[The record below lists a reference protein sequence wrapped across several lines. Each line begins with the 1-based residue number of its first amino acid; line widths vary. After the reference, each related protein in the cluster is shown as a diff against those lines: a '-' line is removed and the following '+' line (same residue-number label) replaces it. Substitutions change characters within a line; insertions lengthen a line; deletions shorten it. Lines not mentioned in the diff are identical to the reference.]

1 MTIYALSTPPGVS
14 GIAIVRLSGN
24 NSLTI
29 AKDIVRR
36 KIEKPRMALLKTL
49 YDSKKEIIDEG
60 IVIWYPKGQ
69 SYTGDDLVEFHV
81 HGSKAVI
88 NKFLNE
94 LSLRADCQLAEPGE
108 FTKQAFLNNK
118 INLYEAESIA
128 DLLNAET
135 EGQRVQA
142 LRLKNSSPLFMKWR
156 ERILDVM
163 SKCEAAIDFSEEDL
177 PPSILEGNYE
187 KINEIN
193 SEIET
198 TLNDAK
204 VGEIM
209 REGFKI
215 AIFGPPN
222 SGKSSFLN
230 LLARRKAAI
239 VSEVKGTTR
248 DVIEVH
254 FQIKNFPVILS
265 DTAGIRSA
273 KNKIEKIGIG
283 LALKQIKNS
292 NLNILILDGTIK
304 NISHDIKKLI
314 NQKTLIIINK
324 QDKKNF
330 NEKPI
335 LKNLKDENFLGI
347 HKMSTIT
354 KFGYKNLIEDLEKI
368 LDNLYDNQ
376 SDTLI
381 SRSRHRNLLEK
392 TSKHLKNYL
401 KISRSN
407 DVEKV
412 AEELRIASNYLGEIV
427 GFIGVEEVL
436 GRIFKD
442 FCIGK

>member
-14 GIAIVRLSGN
+14 GIAIIRLSGTN
-24 NSLTI
+24 ALRI
-29 AKDIVRR
+29 AKNFVGTID
-36 KIEKPRMALLKTL
+36 KPRMAILKNIV
-49 YDSKKEIIDEG
+49 DSKHKIIDEG

-69 SYTGDDLVEFHV
+69 SYTGDDLVEFHI

-94 LSLRADCQLAEPGE
+94 LSLRSDCQLAQPGE

-156 ERILDVM
+156 EQILDVR

-177 PPSILEGNYE
+177 PPSILEGNNE
-187 KINEIN
+187 KISKIN
-193 SEIET
+193 SEIQT
-198 TLNDAK
+198 MLNDAK

-230 LLARRKAAI
+230 LLAKRQAAI
-239 VSEVKGTTR
+239 VSELKGTTR

-265 DTAGIRSA
+265 DTAGIRHT

-292 NLNILILDGTIK
+292 NLNILILDGTTK
-304 NISHDIKKLI
+304 NISQDIKKLI
-314 NQKTLIIINK
+314 DKKTLIIINK

-330 NEKPI
+330 NGEFVI
-335 LKNLKDENFLGI
+335 KNLKNFSFIGVHQI
-347 HKMSTIT
+347 STVT
-354 KFGYKNLIEDLEKI
+354 KFGYKKLIQDLENI
-368 LDNLYDNQ
+368 VNSLYVNQ

-392 TSKHLKNYL
+392 TSKHLNNYL
-401 KISRSN
+401 KISQSN

>member
-14 GIAIVRLSGN
+14 GIAIIRLSGTN
-24 NSLTI
+24 ALRI
-29 AKDIVRR
+29 AKDFVGTID
-36 KIEKPRMALLKTL
+36 KPRMAILKNIV
-49 YDSKKEIIDEG
+49 DSKHKIIDEG

-69 SYTGDDLVEFHV
+69 SYTGDDLVEFHI

-94 LSLRADCQLAEPGE
+94 LSLRSDCQLAQPGE

-156 ERILDVM
+156 EQILDVR

-177 PPSILEGNYE
+177 PPSILEGNNE
-187 KINEIN
+187 KISKIN
-193 SEIET
+193 SEIQT
-198 TLNDAK
+198 MLNDAK

-230 LLARRKAAI
+230 LLAKRQAAI
-239 VSEVKGTTR
+239 VSELKGTTR

-265 DTAGIRSA
+265 DTAGIRQT

-292 NLNILILDGTIK
+292 NLNILILDGTTK
-304 NISHDIKKLI
+304 NISQDIKKLI
-314 NQKTLIIINK
+314 DKKTLIIINK

-330 NEKPI
+330 NDEFVI
-335 LKNLKDENFLGI
+335 KNLKNFSFI
-347 HKMSTIT
+347 SVHQISIVT
-354 KFGYKNLIEDLEKI
+354 KFGYKKLIQDLENI
-368 LDNLYDNQ
+368 VNSLYVNQ

-392 TSKHLKNYL
+392 TSKHLNNYL
-401 KISRSN
+401 KISQSN

>member
-29 AKDIVRR
+29 AKDIVRG

-335 LKNLKDENFLGI
+335 LKNLKDENFLAI

>member
-29 AKDIVRR
+29 AKDIVRG

-198 TLNDAK
+198 MLNDAK

-230 LLARRKAAI
+230 LLAKRKAAI

-273 KNKIEKIGIG
+273 KNKIEKIGIS

-354 KFGYKNLIEDLEKI
+354 KFGYKNLIEDLEII

>member
-29 AKDIVRR
+29 AKDIVRG

-198 TLNDAK
+198 MLNDAK

-335 LKNLKDENFLGI
+335 LKNLKDENFLAI

-368 LDNLYDNQ
+368 LDNVYDNQ

>member
-14 GIAIVRLSGN
+14 GIAIIRLSGTN
-24 NSLTI
+24 ALRI
-29 AKDIVRR
+29 AKNFVGTID
-36 KIEKPRMALLKTL
+36 KPRMAILKNIV
-49 YDSKKEIIDEG
+49 DSKHKIIDEG

-69 SYTGDDLVEFHV
+69 SYTGDDLVEFHI

-94 LSLRADCQLAEPGE
+94 LSLRSDCQLAQPGE

-156 ERILDVM
+156 EQILDVR

-177 PPSILEGNYE
+177 PPSILKGNNE
-187 KINEIN
+187 KISKIN
-193 SEIET
+193 SEIQT
-198 TLNDAK
+198 MLNDAK

-230 LLARRKAAI
+230 LLAKRQAAI
-239 VSEVKGTTR
+239 VSELKGTTR

-265 DTAGIRSA
+265 DTAGIRHT

-292 NLNILILDGTIK
+292 NLNILILDGTTK
-304 NISHDIKKLI
+304 NISQDIKKLI
-314 NQKTLIIINK
+314 DKKTLIIINK

-330 NEKPI
+330 N
-335 LKNLKDENFLGI
+335 
-347 HKMSTIT
+347 
-354 KFGYKNLIEDLEKI
+354 
-368 LDNLYDNQ
+368 
-376 SDTLI
+376 
-381 SRSRHRNLLEK
+381 
-392 TSKHLKNYL
+392 
-401 KISRSN
+401 
-407 DVEKV
+407 
-412 AEELRIASNYLGEIV
+412 
-427 GFIGVEEVL
+427 
-436 GRIFKD
+436 
-442 FCIGK
+442 

>member
-14 GIAIVRLSGN
+14 GIAIIRLSGTN
-24 NSLTI
+24 ALRI
-29 AKDIVRR
+29 AKNFVGTID
-36 KIEKPRMALLKTL
+36 KPRMAILKNIV
-49 YDSKKEIIDEG
+49 DSKHKIIDEG

-69 SYTGDDLVEFHV
+69 SYTGDDLVEFHI

-94 LSLRADCQLAEPGE
+94 LSLRSDCQLAQPGE

-156 ERILDVM
+156 EQILDVR

-177 PPSILEGNYE
+177 PPSILEGNNE
-187 KINEIN
+187 KISKIN
-193 SEIET
+193 SEIQT
-198 TLNDAK
+198 MLNDAK

-230 LLARRKAAI
+230 LLAKRQAAI
-239 VSEVKGTTR
+239 VSELKGTTR

-265 DTAGIRSA
+265 DTAGIRQT

-283 LALKQIKNS
+283 LSLKQIKNS
-292 NLNILILDGTIK
+292 NLNILILDGTTK
-304 NISHDIKKLI
+304 NISQDIKKLI
-314 NQKTLIIINK
+314 DKKTLIIINK

-330 NEKPI
+330 NDEFVI
-335 LKNLKDENFLGI
+335 KNLKNFSFI
-347 HKMSTIT
+347 SVHQISIVT
-354 KFGYKNLIEDLEKI
+354 KFGYKKLIQDLENI
-368 LDNLYDNQ
+368 VNSLYVNQ

-392 TSKHLKNYL
+392 TSKHLNNYL
-401 KISRSN
+401 KISQSN

>member
-29 AKDIVRR
+29 AKDIVRG

-273 KNKIEKIGIG
+273 KNKIEKIGID

-354 KFGYKNLIEDLEKI
+354 KFGYKNLIEDLEII

>member
-29 AKDIVRR
+29 AKDIVRG

-198 TLNDAK
+198 MLNDAK

-354 KFGYKNLIEDLEKI
+354 KFGYKNLIEDLEII

>member
-29 AKDIVRR
+29 AKDIVRG

-198 TLNDAK
+198 MLNDAK

-273 KNKIEKIGIG
+273 KNKIEKIGIS

-335 LKNLKDENFLGI
+335 LKNLRDKNFLGI

>member
-14 GIAIVRLSGN
+14 GIAILRLSGI
-24 NSLTI
+24 NSLKIT
-29 AKDIVRR
+29 KDI
-36 KIEKPRMALLKTL
+36 IHGIIDKPRMALLKTF

-60 IVIWYPKGQ
+60 IVVWYPKGQ

-94 LSLRADCQLAEPGE
+94 LSLRPDCQLAEAGE

-135 EGQRVQA
+135 EGQRAQA

-156 ERILDVM
+156 EKILDVR

-177 PPSILEGNYE
+177 PVSILEGNDQRI
-187 KINEIN
+187 KEILKD
-193 SEIET
+193 IVDI
-198 TLNDAK
+198 LDDGK

-215 AIFGPPN
+215 TIFGPPN
-222 SGKSSFLN
+222 SGKSSLLN
-230 LLARRKAAI
+230 LLAKRKAAI

-248 DVIEVH
+248 DIIEVQL
-254 FQIKNFPVILS
+254 QIKNFPVVLS
-265 DTAGIRSA
+265 DTAGIRGT

-283 LALKQIKNS
+283 LALKQIKKS
-292 NLNILILDGTIK
+292 NLNILILDGAIK
-304 NISHDIKKLI
+304 KISNEIKKLI
-314 NQKTLIIINK
+314 NERTLIIINK

-330 NEKPI
+330 DGMFL
-335 LKNLKDENFLGI
+335 LKKLKKKKFLGI
-347 HKMSTIT
+347 HEISTLT
-354 KFGYKNLIEDLEKI
+354 KFGCKNLLEDLENI
-368 LDNLYDNQ
+368 LSSLYENQ
-376 SDTLI
+376 NDTLI
-381 SRSRHRNLLEK
+381 SRSRHRTLLIK

-401 KISRSN
+401 KISQS
-407 DVEKV
+407 VEIEKT
-412 AEELRIASNYLGEIV
+412 AEELKIASNYLSEVV

-442 FCIGK
+442 FCVGK

>member
-29 AKDIVRR
+29 AKDIVRG

-198 TLNDAK
+198 MLNDAK

>member
-14 GIAIVRLSGN
+14 GIAIIRLSGTN
-24 NSLTI
+24 ALRI
-29 AKDIVRR
+29 AKNFVGTID
-36 KIEKPRMALLKTL
+36 KPRMAILKNII
-49 YDSKKEIIDEG
+49 DSKHKIIDEG

-69 SYTGDDLVEFHV
+69 SYTGDDLVEFHI

-94 LSLRADCQLAEPGE
+94 LSLRSDCQLAQPGE

-156 ERILDVM
+156 EQILDVR

-177 PPSILEGNYE
+177 PPSILEGNNE
-187 KINEIN
+187 KISKIN
-193 SEIET
+193 SEIQT
-198 TLNDAK
+198 MLNDAK

-230 LLARRKAAI
+230 LLAKRQAAI
-239 VSEVKGTTR
+239 VSELKGTTR

-265 DTAGIRSA
+265 DTAGIRHT

-292 NLNILILDGTIK
+292 NLNILILDGTTK
-304 NISHDIKKLI
+304 NISQDIKKLI
-314 NQKTLIIINK
+314 DKKTLIIINK

-330 NEKPI
+330 NSEFVI
-335 LKNLKDENFLGI
+335 KNLKNFSFI
-347 HKMSTIT
+347 SVHQISIVT
-354 KFGYKNLIEDLEKI
+354 KFGYKKLIQDLENI
-368 LDNLYDNQ
+368 VNSLYVNQ

-392 TSKHLKNYL
+392 TSKHLNNYL
-401 KISRSN
+401 KISQSN

>member
-14 GIAIVRLSGN
+14 GIAIIRLSGTN
-24 NSLTI
+24 ALRI
-29 AKDIVRR
+29 AKNFVGTID
-36 KIEKPRMALLKTL
+36 KPRMAILKNIV
-49 YDSKKEIIDEG
+49 DSKHKIIDEG

-69 SYTGDDLVEFHV
+69 SYTGDDLVEFHI

-94 LSLRADCQLAEPGE
+94 LSLRSDCQLAQPGE

-156 ERILDVM
+156 EQILDVR

-177 PPSILEGNYE
+177 PPSILEGNNE
-187 KINEIN
+187 KISKIN
-193 SEIET
+193 SEIQT
-198 TLNDAK
+198 MLNDAK

-230 LLARRKAAI
+230 LLAKRQAAI
-239 VSEVKGTTR
+239 VSELKGTTR

-265 DTAGIRSA
+265 DTAGIRHT

-283 LALKQIKNS
+283 LSLKQIKNS
-292 NLNILILDGTIK
+292 NLNILILDGTTK
-304 NISHDIKKLI
+304 NISQDIKKLI
-314 NQKTLIIINK
+314 DKKTLIIINK

-330 NEKPI
+330 NGGFVI
-335 LKNLKDENFLGI
+335 KNLKNFSFIGVYQI
-347 HKMSTIT
+347 STVT
-354 KFGYKNLIEDLEKI
+354 KFGYKKLIQDLENI
-368 LDNLYDNQ
+368 VNSLYVNQ

-392 TSKHLKNYL
+392 TSKHLNNYL
-401 KISRSN
+401 KISQSN

>member
-29 AKDIVRR
+29 AKDIVRG

-209 REGFKI
+209 REGFKMV
-215 AIFGPPN
+215 IFGPPN

-273 KNKIEKIGIG
+273 KNKIEKIGID

-401 KISRSN
+401 QISRSN

>member
-29 AKDIVRR
+29 AKDIVRG

-198 TLNDAK
+198 MLNDAK

-273 KNKIEKIGIG
+273 KNKIEKIGIS

-335 LKNLKDENFLGI
+335 LKNLKDENFLAI

-354 KFGYKNLIEDLEKI
+354 KFGYKNLIVDLEKI

>member
-1 MTIYALSTPPGVS
+1 MTIYALSTAPGVS
-14 GIAIVRLSGN
+14 GIAIIRLSGN
-24 NSLTI
+24 NSVKI
-29 AKDIVRR
+29 AKDIIHSPVD
-36 KIEKPRMALLKTL
+36 KPRMALLKTF

-88 NKFLNE
+88 NKFLDE
-94 LSLRADCQLAEPGE
+94 LSLRSDCQLAEPGE

-177 PPSILEGNYE
+177 PPSILDGNDR
-187 KINEIN
+187 KIKEVVDEI
-193 SEIET
+193 
-198 TLNDAK
+198 DAMLDDSK

-209 REGFKI
+209 RGGFKI

-230 LLARRKAAI
+230 LLAKRKAAI
-239 VSEVKGTTR
+239 VSEIKGTTR
-248 DVIEVH
+248 DIIEVQL
-254 FQIKNFPVILS
+254 QIKNFPVILS
-265 DTAGIRSA
+265 DTAGIRTT
-273 KNKIEKIGIG
+273 KNKVEKIGIS

-292 NLNILILDGTIK
+292 NLNILILDGTVK
-304 NISHDIKKLI
+304 KISMEINKLI
-314 NQKTLIIINK
+314 NEKTLVIINK
-324 QDKKNF
+324 QDKKSF
-330 NEKPI
+330 I
-335 LKNLKDENFLGI
+335 GRSVIKNLKQKNILAVHEV
-347 HKMSTIT
+347 STLS
-354 KFGYKNLIEDLEKI
+354 KFGYKNLIENLENI
-368 LDNLYDNQ
+368 LNVLYENQ

-381 SRSRHRNLLEK
+381 SRTRHRTLLIK

-401 KISRSN
+401 KISQSQ
-407 DVEKV
+407 DIEKV

-427 GFIGVEEVL
+427 GLIGVEELL
-436 GRIFKD
+436 GRIFQD
-442 FCIGK
+442 FCVGK

>member
-24 NSLTI
+24 NSLII
-29 AKDIVRR
+29 AKDIVRG

-209 REGFKI
+209 REGFKM

-273 KNKIEKIGIG
+273 KNKIEKIGIS

-335 LKNLKDENFLGI
+335 LKNLKDENFLAI

>member
-14 GIAIVRLSGN
+14 GIAIIRLSGTN
-24 NSLTI
+24 ALRI
-29 AKDIVRR
+29 AKNFVGTID
-36 KIEKPRMALLKTL
+36 KPRMAILKNIV
-49 YDSKKEIIDEG
+49 DSKHKIIDEG

-69 SYTGDDLVEFHV
+69 SYTGDDLVEFHI

-94 LSLRADCQLAEPGE
+94 LSLRSDCQLAQPGE

-156 ERILDVM
+156 EQILDVR

-177 PPSILEGNYE
+177 PPSILEGNNE
-187 KINEIN
+187 KISKIN
-193 SEIET
+193 SEIQT
-198 TLNDAK
+198 MLNDAK

-230 LLARRKAAI
+230 LLAKRQAAI
-239 VSEVKGTTR
+239 VSELKGTTR

-265 DTAGIRSA
+265 DTAGIRQT

-283 LALKQIKNS
+283 LSLKQIKNS
-292 NLNILILDGTIK
+292 NLNILILDGTTK
-304 NISHDIKKLI
+304 NISQDIKKLI
-314 NQKTLIIINK
+314 DKKTLIIINK

-330 NEKPI
+330 N
-335 LKNLKDENFLGI
+335 DEFVIRKL
-347 HKMSTIT
+347 
-354 KFGYKNLIEDLEKI
+354 
-368 LDNLYDNQ
+368 
-376 SDTLI
+376 
-381 SRSRHRNLLEK
+381 
-392 TSKHLKNYL
+392 
-401 KISRSN
+401 
-407 DVEKV
+407 
-412 AEELRIASNYLGEIV
+412 
-427 GFIGVEEVL
+427 
-436 GRIFKD
+436 
-442 FCIGK
+442 

>member
-14 GIAIVRLSGN
+14 GIAILRLSGI
-24 NSLTI
+24 NSLKIT
-29 AKDIVRR
+29 KDI
-36 KIEKPRMALLKTL
+36 IHGIIDKPRMALLKTF

-60 IVIWYPKGQ
+60 IVVWYPKGQ

-94 LSLRADCQLAEPGE
+94 LSLRPDCQLAEAGE

-135 EGQRVQA
+135 EGQRAQA

-156 ERILDVM
+156 EKILDVR

-177 PPSILEGNYE
+177 PVSILEGNDQ
-187 KINEIN
+187 KIKEIL
-193 SEIET
+193 EDIMDI
-198 TLNDAK
+198 LDDGK

-230 LLARRKAAI
+230 LLAERKAAI

-248 DVIEVH
+248 DIIEVQL
-254 FQIKNFPVILS
+254 QIKNFPVVLS
-265 DTAGIRSA
+265 DTAGIRGT

-283 LALKQIKNS
+283 LALKQIKKS
-292 NLNILILDGTIK
+292 NLNILILDGAIK
-304 NISHDIKKLI
+304 KISNEIKKLI
-314 NQKTLIIINK
+314 NERTLIIINK

-330 NEKPI
+330 DGMFL
-335 LKNLKDENFLGI
+335 LKKLKKKKFLGI
-347 HKMSTIT
+347 HEISTLT
-354 KFGYKNLIEDLEKI
+354 KFGCKNLLEDLENI
-368 LDNLYDNQ
+368 LSSLYENQ
-376 SDTLI
+376 NDTLI
-381 SRSRHRNLLEK
+381 SRSRHRTLLIK

-401 KISRSN
+401 KISQS
-407 DVEKV
+407 VEIEKT
-412 AEELRIASNYLGEIV
+412 AEELKIASNYLSEVV

-442 FCIGK
+442 FCVGK

>member
-14 GIAIVRLSGN
+14 GIAIIRLSGTN
-24 NSLTI
+24 ALRI
-29 AKDIVRR
+29 AKNFVGTID
-36 KIEKPRMALLKTL
+36 KPRMAILKNIV
-49 YDSKKEIIDEG
+49 DSKHKIIDEG

-69 SYTGDDLVEFHV
+69 SYTGDDLVEFHI

-94 LSLRADCQLAEPGE
+94 LSLRSDCQLAQPGE

-156 ERILDVM
+156 EQILDVR

-177 PPSILEGNYE
+177 PPSILEGNNE
-187 KINEIN
+187 KISKIN
-193 SEIET
+193 SEIQT
-198 TLNDAK
+198 MLNDAK

-230 LLARRKAAI
+230 LLAKRQAAI
-239 VSEVKGTTR
+239 VSELKGTTR

-265 DTAGIRSA
+265 DTAGIRHT

-292 NLNILILDGTIK
+292 NLNILILDGTTK
-304 NISHDIKKLI
+304 NISQDIKKLI
-314 NQKTLIIINK
+314 DKKTLIIINK

-330 NEKPI
+330 NSEFVI
-335 LKNLKDENFLGI
+335 KNLKNFSFI
-347 HKMSTIT
+347 SVHQISIVT
-354 KFGYKNLIEDLEKI
+354 KFGYKKLIQDLENI
-368 LDNLYDNQ
+368 VNSLYVNQ

-392 TSKHLKNYL
+392 TSKHLNNYL
-401 KISRSN
+401 KISQSN

>member
-29 AKDIVRR
+29 AKDIVRG

-198 TLNDAK
+198 MLNDAK

-273 KNKIEKIGIG
+273 KNKIEKIGIS

-354 KFGYKNLIEDLEKI
+354 KFGYKNLIEDLEII

>member
-29 AKDIVRR
+29 AKDIVRG

-193 SEIET
+193 AEIET
-198 TLNDAK
+198 MLNDAK

-273 KNKIEKIGIG
+273 KNKIEKIGIS

-335 LKNLKDENFLGI
+335 LKNLKDENFLAI

-354 KFGYKNLIEDLEKI
+354 KFGYKNLIVDLEKI

>member
-14 GIAIVRLSGN
+14 GIAIIRLSGTN
-24 NSLTI
+24 ALRI
-29 AKDIVRR
+29 AKNFVGTID
-36 KIEKPRMALLKTL
+36 KPRMAILKNIV
-49 YDSKKEIIDEG
+49 DSKHKIIDEG

-69 SYTGDDLVEFHV
+69 SYTGDDLVEFHI

-94 LSLRADCQLAEPGE
+94 LSLRSDCQLAQPGE

-156 ERILDVM
+156 EQILDVR

-177 PPSILEGNYE
+177 PPSILEGNNE
-187 KINEIN
+187 KISKIN
-193 SEIET
+193 SEIQT
-198 TLNDAK
+198 MLNDAK

-230 LLARRKAAI
+230 LLAKRQAAI
-239 VSEVKGTTR
+239 VSELKGTTR

-265 DTAGIRSA
+265 DTAGIRQT

-283 LALKQIKNS
+283 LSLKQIKNS
-292 NLNILILDGTIK
+292 NLNILILDGTTK
-304 NISHDIKKLI
+304 NISQDIKKLI
-314 NQKTLIIINK
+314 DKKTLIIINK

-330 NEKPI
+330 NGEFI
-335 LKNLKDENFLGI
+335 LKNLKNFSFIGVHQI
-347 HKMSTIT
+347 STVT
-354 KFGYKNLIEDLEKI
+354 KFGYKKLIQDLENI
-368 LDNLYDNQ
+368 VNSLYVNQ

-392 TSKHLKNYL
+392 TSKHLNNYL
-401 KISRSN
+401 KISQSN

>member
-14 GIAIVRLSGN
+14 GIAIIRLSGP
-24 NSLTI
+24 NSLAIT
-29 AKDIVRR
+29 KDI
-36 KIEKPRMALLKTL
+36 IHIAIDNPRMALLKTF

-94 LSLRADCQLAEPGE
+94 LSLRSDCQLAEAGE

-156 ERILDVM
+156 ERILDVR

-177 PPSILEGNYE
+177 PATILEGNDQ
-187 KINEIN
+187 KIKEILQ
-193 SEIET
+193 EIT
-198 TLNDAK
+198 AMLDDSK

-215 AIFGPPN
+215 NIFGPPN

-230 LLARRKAAI
+230 LLAKRKAAI

-248 DVIEVH
+248 DVIEVQL
-254 FQIKNFPVILS
+254 QIRNFPVVLS
-265 DTAGIRSA
+265 DTAGIRAA
-273 KNKIEKIGIG
+273 KNKIEKIGIS
-283 LALKQIKNS
+283 LALKQIKKS

-304 NISHDIKKLI
+304 KISNEIKKLI
-314 NQKTLIIINK
+314 NEKTLIIINK

-330 NEKPI
+330 DGMFA
-335 LKNLKDENFLGI
+335 LKNLKG
-347 HKMSTIT
+347 K
-354 KFGYKNLIEDLEKI
+354 KF
-368 LDNLYDNQ
+368 
-376 SDTLI
+376 
-381 SRSRHRNLLEK
+381 
-392 TSKHLKNYL
+392 
-401 KISRSN
+401 
-407 DVEKV
+407 
-412 AEELRIASNYLGEIV
+412 
-427 GFIGVEEVL
+427 
-436 GRIFKD
+436 
-442 FCIGK
+442 

>member
-14 GIAIVRLSGN
+14 GIAIIRLSGTN
-24 NSLTI
+24 ALRI
-29 AKDIVRR
+29 AKDFVGTIN
-36 KIEKPRMALLKTL
+36 KPRMAILKKII
-49 YDSKKEIIDEG
+49 DSKHEMIDEG

-69 SYTGDDLVEFHV
+69 SYTGDDLVEFHI

-94 LSLRADCQLAEPGE
+94 LSLRSDCQLAQPGE

-156 ERILDVM
+156 EKILDVM

-177 PPSILEGNYE
+177 PASILEGNDE
-187 KINEIN
+187 KISEIN
-193 SEIET
+193 DEIQDM
-198 TLNDAK
+198 LDDAK

-230 LLARRKAAI
+230 LLEKRQAAI

-265 DTAGIRSA
+265 DTAGIRTT
-273 KNKIEKIGIG
+273 KNKIEKIGVG

-292 NLNILILDGTIK
+292 NLNILILDGTVK
-304 NISHDIKKLI
+304 NISQDIKKLI
-314 NQKTLIIINK
+314 DKKTLIIVNK
-324 QDKKNF
+324 QDKKKF
-330 NEKPI
+330 NGEFV
-335 LKNLKDENFLGI
+335 LKNLKAKNFLGTHQI
-347 HKMSTIT
+347 STVT
-354 KFGYKNLIEDLEKI
+354 KFGYKKLIENLENI
-368 LDNLYDNQ
+368 LDSLYANQ

-392 TSKHLKNYL
+392 TSQHLKKYL

>member
-29 AKDIVRR
+29 AKDIVRG

-198 TLNDAK
+198 MLNDAK

-335 LKNLKDENFLGI
+335 LKNLKDENFLAI

-354 KFGYKNLIEDLEKI
+354 KFGYKNLIEDLEII

>member
-14 GIAIVRLSGN
+14 GIAIIRLSGTN
-24 NSLTI
+24 ALRI
-29 AKDIVRR
+29 AKNFVGTID
-36 KIEKPRMALLKTL
+36 KPRMAILKNIV
-49 YDSKKEIIDEG
+49 DSKHKIIDEG

-69 SYTGDDLVEFHV
+69 SYTGDDLVEFHI

-94 LSLRADCQLAEPGE
+94 LSLRSDCQLAQPGE

-156 ERILDVM
+156 EQILDVR

-177 PPSILEGNYE
+177 PPSILEGNNE
-187 KINEIN
+187 KISKIN
-193 SEIET
+193 SEIQT
-198 TLNDAK
+198 MLNDAK

-230 LLARRKAAI
+230 LLAKRQAAI
-239 VSEVKGTTR
+239 VSELKGTTR

-265 DTAGIRSA
+265 DTAGIRHT

-292 NLNILILDGTIK
+292 NLNILILDGTTK
-304 NISHDIKKLI
+304 NISQDIKKLI
-314 NQKTLIIINK
+314 DKKTLIIINK

-330 NEKPI
+330 NDEFVI
-335 LKNLKDENFLGI
+335 INLKNFSFIGVHQI
-347 HKMSTIT
+347 SIVT
-354 KFGYKNLIEDLEKI
+354 KFGYKKLIQDLENI
-368 LDNLYDNQ
+368 VNSLYVNQ

-392 TSKHLKNYL
+392 TSKHLNNYL
-401 KISRSN
+401 KISQSN

>member
-29 AKDIVRR
+29 AKDIVRG

-273 KNKIEKIGIG
+273 KNKIEKIGID

>member
-29 AKDIVRR
+29 AKDIVRG

-187 KINEIN
+187 KIDEIN

-198 TLNDAK
+198 MLNDAK

>member
-14 GIAIVRLSGN
+14 GIAIIRLSGK
-24 NSLTI
+24 NSLSI
-29 AKDIVRR
+29 AKEIVRGS
-36 KIEKPRMALLKTL
+36 IDKPRMAILKNF

-94 LSLRADCQLAEPGE
+94 LSFRTDCQLAKPGE

-156 ERILDVM
+156 DKILDVM

-177 PPSILEGNYE
+177 PANILEGNDQ
-187 KINEIN
+187 KIKEICE
-193 SEIET
+193 EIDDM
-198 TLNDAK
+198 LGDHK
-204 VGEIM
+204 IGEII

-215 AIFGPPN
+215 AILGAPN

-230 LLARRKAAI
+230 LMANRDAAI
-239 VSEVKGTTR
+239 VSNMKGTTR
-248 DVIEVH
+248 DIIEVQ
-254 FQIKNFPVILS
+254 FQLKNLPIVLF
-265 DTAGIRSA
+265 DTAGIRA
-273 KNKIEKIGIG
+273 TKNKVEKLGIN
-283 LALKQIKNS
+283 LALKKAKES
-292 NLNILILDGTIK
+292 NLNILIIDGTQKKIP
-304 NISHDIKKLI
+304 NEIKKLI
-314 NQKTLIIINK
+314 NEKSLLIINK
-324 QDKKNF
+324 QDKKSF
-330 NEKPI
+330 NKNHYLKEI
-335 LKNLKDENFLGI
+335 LNKKFVGI
-347 HKMSTIT
+347 HEFSTIT
-354 KFGYKNLIEDLEKI
+354 KHGYNDFIKTLEV
-368 LDNLYDNQ
+368 LVMTLYYNQ
-376 SDTLI
+376 SNTLI
-381 SRSRHRNLLEK
+381 SRSRHRTLLTK
-392 TSKHLKNYL
+392 TSIHLKKYL
-401 KISRSN
+401 KISNSK
-407 DVEKV
+407 DIEKV
-412 AEELRIASNYLGEIV
+412 AEELRIASNFLGEIV

-442 FCIGK
+442 FCVGK

>member
-1 MTIYALSTPPGVS
+1 MTIYALSTAPGVS
-14 GIAIVRLSGN
+14 GIAIIRLSGN
-24 NSLTI
+24 NSVKI
-29 AKDIVRR
+29 AQDIIHSPVD
-36 KIEKPRMALLKTL
+36 KPRMALLKTF

-94 LSLRADCQLAEPGE
+94 LSLRSDCQLAEPGE

-156 ERILDVM
+156 EKILDVM

-177 PPSILEGNYE
+177 PPSILDGNDR
-187 KINEIN
+187 KIKEVGDEID
-193 SEIET
+193 T
-198 TLNDAK
+198 MLNDSK

-230 LLARRKAAI
+230 LLAKRKAAI
-239 VSEVKGTTR
+239 VSEIKGTTR
-248 DVIEVH
+248 DIIEVQL
-254 FQIKNFPVILS
+254 QIKNFPVILS
-265 DTAGIRSA
+265 DTAGIRTT
-273 KNKIEKIGIG
+273 KNKIEKIGIN

-304 NISHDIKKLI
+304 KISLEISKLI
-314 NQKTLIIINK
+314 NEKTLVIINK
-324 QDKKNF
+324 QDKKSFMGRSIVKDLKQKN
-330 NEKPI
+330 I
-335 LKNLKDENFLGI
+335 LAVHEV
-347 HKMSTIT
+347 STLT
-354 KFGYKNLIEDLEKI
+354 KFGYKNLIENLENI
-368 LDNLYDNQ
+368 LNALYENQ

-381 SRSRHRNLLEK
+381 SRTRHRTLLAK

-401 KISRSN
+401 KISQSK
-407 DVEKV
+407 DIEKV

-436 GRIFKD
+436 GRIFQD
-442 FCIGK
+442 FCVGK

>member
-29 AKDIVRR
+29 AKDIVRG

-198 TLNDAK
+198 MLNDAK

-273 KNKIEKIGIG
+273 KNKIEKIGIS

-401 KISRSN
+401 QISRSN